1 MAEVPARL
9 GFTRCRHPRPLLGR
23 DRAAKTGRGK
33 IEGGDMTDRMKILVA
48 YDGSECAD
56 AALDDLQRAGLP
68 VDAEFKILSVLE
80 HWLPPPSGLELV
92 EHIGREERLLPLA
105 RRGGIRLVSMGPDWD
120 VKSESGAGSPAT
132 VIIEKA
138 DEWGA
143 DLIVVGSHGRTAL
156 GQFFFGSVS
165 QKVMHE
171 AHCSVRV
178 ARGRVEE
185 PNTPVRLIIGVDGSK
200 DAEAAVAA
208 VAARKWPAGSE
219 VRIVNATWAMPQLTS
234 QHMVGPITEWIA
246 EEKARVKKMIDEAAG
261 KITADGVKTDTVVK
275 EEEPKRLLVAEA
287 ESWGADCI
295 FVGARGMGRIDRF
308 LLGSVSSAVAARAH
322 CSVEVARIPK
332 GTPA

>member
-1 MAEVPARL
+1 
-9 GFTRCRHPRPLLGR
+9 
-23 DRAAKTGRGK
+23 
-33 IEGGDMTDRMKILVA
+33 MTDRMKILVA

-68 VDAEFKILSVLE
+68 ANAQIKVLSVLE
-80 HWLPPPSGLELV
+80 NWLPPPSGLELV
-92 EHIGREERLLPLA
+92 EHIGRDEEFLALA
-105 RRGGIRLVSMGPDWD
+105 RRGGVRLVSMKPGWD

-138 DEWGA
+138 DEWGV

-165 QKVMHE
+165 QKVLHE

-178 ARGRVEE
+178 ARGRIEE
-185 PNTPVRLIIGVDGSK
+185 PDTPARLIVGVDGSK
-200 DAEAAVAA
+200 GAEAAVAT
-208 VAARKWPAGSE
+208 VAARQWPAGSE

-234 QHMVGPITEWIA
+234 QHMVGPITQWIM
-246 EEKARVKKMIDEAAG
+246 EEKAGVQKMIDEAVG
-261 KITADGVKTDTVVK
+261 KLSAVGLKTSVVVK

-295 FVGARGMGRIDRF
+295 FVGARGMGRLERF
-308 LLGSVSSAVAARAH
+308 LIGSVSSAVAARAH
-322 CSVEVARIPK
+322 CSVEVTRERK
-332 GTPA
+332 

>member
-1 MAEVPARL
+1 
-9 GFTRCRHPRPLLGR
+9 
-23 DRAAKTGRGK
+23 
-33 IEGGDMTDRMKILVA
+33 MKILVA

-56 AALDDLQRAGLP
+56 AALDDLRRAGLP
-68 VDAEFKILSVLE
+68 ANAQIKVLSVLE
-80 HWLPPPSGLELV
+80 NWLPPPSGLELV
-92 EHIGREERLLPLA
+92 EHIGRDEEFLA
-105 RRGGIRLVSMGPDWD
+105 LSRRGGLRLGSMEPGWD
-120 VKSESGAGSPAT
+120 VKSELGAGSPAT

-165 QKVMHE
+165 QKVLHE

-185 PNTPVRLIIGVDGSK
+185 PDTPVRLIVGVDGSK
-200 DAEAAVAA
+200 GAEAAVAT

-234 QHMVGPITEWIA
+234 QHMVGPITQWIT
-246 EEKARVKKMIDEAAG
+246 EEKARVQKMIDEAVSRLNAAG
-261 KITADGVKTDTVVK
+261 LKTAVVVK
-275 EEEPKRLLVAEA
+275 EEDPKRLLVAEA

-295 FVGARGMGRIDRF
+295 FAGAKGMGRLERF
-308 LLGSVSSAVAARAH
+308 LIGSVSSAVAARAH
-322 CSVEVARIPK
+322 CSVEVARERK
-332 GTPA
+332 

>member
-1 MAEVPARL
+1 
-9 GFTRCRHPRPLLGR
+9 
-23 DRAAKTGRGK
+23 
-33 IEGGDMTDRMKILVA
+33 MTDRMKILVA

-56 AALDDLQRAGLP
+56 AALDDLQRSGLP
-68 VDAEFKILSVLE
+68 ADAQIKVLSVLE
-80 HWLPPPSGLELV
+80 NWLPPPSGLELV
-92 EHIGREERLLPLA
+92 EHIGRDEEFLALA
-105 RRGGIRLVSMGPDWD
+105 RRGGIRLVSMKPGWD

-165 QKVMHE
+165 QKVLHE

-178 ARGRVEE
+178 ARGRIEE
-185 PNTPVRLIIGVDGSK
+185 PDTPARLIVGVDGSK
-200 DAEAAVAA
+200 GAEAAVAT

-219 VRIVNATWAMPQLTS
+219 VRIVNATWALPQLTS
-234 QHMVGPITEWIA
+234 QHMVGPITQWII
-246 EEKARVKKMIDEAAG
+246 EEKARVQKMIDEAVNKLNAAG
-261 KITADGVKTDTVVK
+261 LKTAVVVK

-295 FVGARGMGRIDRF
+295 FVGAKGMGRLERF
-308 LLGSVSSAVAARAH
+308 LMGSVSSAVAARAH
-322 CSVEVARIPK
+322 CSVEVARERN
-332 GTPA
+332 

>member
-1 MAEVPARL
+1 
-9 GFTRCRHPRPLLGR
+9 
-23 DRAAKTGRGK
+23 
-33 IEGGDMTDRMKILVA
+33 MKILVA

-56 AALDDLQRAGLP
+56 AALDDLRRAGLP
-68 VDAEFKILSVLE
+68 ADAQIKVLSVFE
-80 HWLPPPSGLELV
+80 NWLPPPSGLELV
-92 EHIGREERLLPLA
+92 EHIGRDEEFLALA
-105 RRGGIRLVSMGPDWD
+105 RRGGLRLGSMEPGWD

-165 QKVMHE
+165 QKVLHE

-185 PNTPVRLIIGVDGSK
+185 PDRPVRLIVGVDGSK
-200 DAEAAVAA
+200 GAEAAVAT

-234 QHMVGPITEWIA
+234 QHMVGPITQWIT
-246 EEKARVKKMIDEAAG
+246 EEKARVQKMIDEAVSRLNAAG
-261 KITADGVKTDTVVK
+261 LKTAVVVK
-275 EEEPKRLLVAEA
+275 EEDPKRLLVAEA

-295 FVGARGMGRIDRF
+295 FAGAKGMGRLERF
-308 LLGSVSSAVAARAH
+308 LIGSVSSAVAARAH
-322 CSVEVARIPK
+322 CSVEVARERK
-332 GTPA
+332 

>member
-1 MAEVPARL
+1 
-9 GFTRCRHPRPLLGR
+9 
-23 DRAAKTGRGK
+23 
-33 IEGGDMTDRMKILVA
+33 MTDRMKILVA

-56 AALDDLQRAGLP
+56 AALDDLQRAGLAA
-68 VDAEFKILSVLE
+68 DAQIKVLSVLE
-80 HWLPPPSGLELV
+80 NWLPPPSGLELV
-92 EHIGREERLLPLA
+92 EHIGRDEEYLALA
-105 RRGGIRLVSMGPDWD
+105 RRGGIRLVSMKPGWE

-165 QKVMHE
+165 QKVLHE

-178 ARGRVEE
+178 ARGRIEE
-185 PNTPVRLIIGVDGSK
+185 PDTPARLIVGVDGSK
-200 DAEAAVAA
+200 GAEAAVAT
-208 VAARKWPAGSE
+208 VAARKWPAESE

-234 QHMVGPITEWIA
+234 QHMVGPITEWII
-246 EEKARVKKMIDEAAG
+246 EEKARVQKMIDEAVNKLNAAG
-261 KITADGVKTDTVVK
+261 LKTAVVVK

-295 FVGARGMGRIDRF
+295 FVGARGMGRLERF
-308 LLGSVSSAVAARAH
+308 LIGSVSSAVAARAY
-322 CSVEVARIPK
+322 CSVEVARERK
-332 GTPA
+332 